1 MADGGEIVFAEI
13 FLNKEAVH
21 RRRCAECRDLIL
33 REQRQ
38 DIVGVEAVEV
48 VDKCCSAVHPLS
60 VQLAPESLAPAGVG
74 DCQMKSFCMYTLPV
88 AGGDKVAEGVFAAVN
103 DRLRISRS
111 SGREQHQHLVIALDG
126 LACAAVAAGIH
137 LVFIVK

>member
-1 MADGGEIVFAEI
+1 METVEI
-13 FLNKEAVH
+13 
-21 RRRCAECRDLIL
+21 
-33 REQRQ
+33 
-38 DIVGVEAVEV
+38 

-74 DCQMKSFCMYTLPV
+74 DRQVKTFSMHALPV
-88 AGGDKVAEGVFAAVN
+88 AGGDEVAEGVLAAVN